1 MAAVRKTFSLL
12 SLLVLYL
19 AALALV
25 AAWPS
30 PVDKPANSWLR
41 GVLGDWHHQGVPGW
55 VNYAF
60 VEAASNV
67 VLFLP
72 FGVLVGLALP
82 RRLWWLT
89 VPLGF
94 AAASAIEAGQLMF
107 LPRRVASVQDVTVNT
122 LGALLGVL
130 LVVAGR
136 GVGLL
141 IRTVRPKRARP
152 PRPVAATPGL
162 QRPDGLGGTD
172 SLPQGVL
179 GSDPGEHRAFDP
191 RRIP

>member
-12 SLLVLYL
+12 SLLALYL
-19 AALALV
+19 GALATV

-30 PVDKPANSWLR
+30 PVDKPANGWLR
-41 GVLGDWHHQGVPGW
+41 GVLADWHQQGVPGW
-55 VNYAF
+55 VDYAF

-94 AAASAIEAGQLMF
+94 AVASAIEAGQLMF

-141 IRTVRPKRARP
+141 IRSVHRQRARP
-152 PRPVAATPGL
+152 LRPVDAAPGL
-162 QRPDGLGGTD
+162 QPPDVLGRTD